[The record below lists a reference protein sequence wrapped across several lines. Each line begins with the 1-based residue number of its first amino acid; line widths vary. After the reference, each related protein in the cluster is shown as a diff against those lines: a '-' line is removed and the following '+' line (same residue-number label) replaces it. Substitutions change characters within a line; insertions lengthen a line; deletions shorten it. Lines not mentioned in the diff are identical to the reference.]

1 VEPIRVAQ
9 NLASGRFPNIE
20 VGRGMVLGRDVM
32 VCCPEGIHVRFIA
45 RVLGRGI
52 IDVPPNTITYLPTP
66 EALFE
71 SVLKR
76 RLGLYFSVSYVAS
89 SEGEWVKRS
98 SGSVHALEK
107 IAFEFE
113 GKSVD
118 ELPEAAREVRRII
131 DGLSS
136 IVKEP
141 LIIYSGHKS
150 YYIVLW
156 FEEPITSLS
165 LNGVSLDPVT
175 AYKAIARGFM
185 EAYKPMER
193 YFDKQVLEPKRLL
206 RVPGFYNERNGG
218 VVQVLDTSLKPSDWD
233 DGIMGRAVIP
243 SSIVGEWAG
252 VGWGLM
258 ASEARSVSVK
268 PQAHGEC
275 SVPWYINELIRYLAE
290 TGELCHAGRM
300 AIATWL
306 LYCGKSIDEIV
317 DVFRPAHDFNES
329 ITRYQVTYLYKNW
342 IARGHRPIKCS
353 TIVEKCGGSG
363 KVPSLQCGRGSWVR
377 VASMSLSRL
386 TGLSPREAMKR
397 VVKIA
402 GRLSRRGMDINVL
415 IRTYGIAMVK
425 ALEDAGAIRIVNNT
439 VILTKPFKT
448 RRKRRKARRKHARQ
462 RKRA

>member
-1 VEPIRVAQ
+1 MAL
-9 NLASGRFPNIE
+9 NLASGRFPNLE
-20 VGRGMVLGRDVM
+20 VGQGMVLGRDVM
-32 VCCPEGIHVRFIA
+32 VCCPDGIHVRFIA

-76 RLGLYFSVSYVAS
+76 RLGLYFSVSYVAVG
-89 SEGEWVKRS
+89 EGEWSKRS

-141 LIIYSGHKS
+141 LVIYSGHKS

-165 LNGVSLDPVT
+165 LSNIRLDPVT

-185 EAYKPMER
+185 EAYKPMEK

-206 RVPGFYNERNGG
+206 RVPGFFNERNGG

-233 DGIMGRAVIP
+233 NGIMDRAVIP
-243 SSIVGEWAG
+243 SKVVGDWAG

-275 SVPWYINELIRYLAE
+275 RVPWYVEELIRYLRE
-290 TGELCHAGRM
+290 TGELCHVGRM

-306 LYCGKSIDEIV
+306 LYCGRSIDEIV
-317 DVFRPAHDFNES
+317 DVFRPAHDFKES
-329 ITRYQVTYLYKNW
+329 ITRYQIAYIYRNW
-342 IARGHRPIKCS
+342 IARGRMPIKCS
-353 TIVEKCGGSG
+353 TIVEKCHE
-363 KVPSLQCGRGSWVR
+363 KVPSLQCNRASGLGTAVVEFSRLKGVSPR
-377 VASMSLSRL
+377 VARRFIINIIK
-386 TGLSPREAMKR
+386 GLSGKGISKVQFIEDYGENALNTLLNAGLI
-397 VVKIA
+397 KIE
-402 GRLSRRGMDINVL
+402 GN
-415 IRTYGIAMVK
+415 MVK
-425 ALEDAGAIRIVNNT
+425 PTIHL
-439 VILTKPFKT
+439 
-448 RRKRRKARRKHARQ
+448 KARRGGRHAKPRN
-462 RKRA
+462 RA

>member
-1 VEPIRVAQ
+1 VAL

-20 VGRGMVLGRDVM
+20 VGQGMVLARDVM
-32 VCCPEGIHVRFIA
+32 VWRDTEHHFRFVA

-52 IDVPPNTITYLPTP
+52 IDVPPNTGLGYNPMP
-66 EALFE
+66 EGLFE
-71 SVLKR
+71 
-76 RLGLYFSVSYVAS
+76 RLLERKMALQFSVSYTTV
-89 SEGEWVKRS
+89 SEGNWVKSS
-98 SGSVHALEK
+98 SGTVHALEK

-175 AYKAIARGFM
+175 AYKAIARGFK
-185 EAYKPMER
+185 EAYKPMEK
-193 YFDKQVLEPKRLL
+193 YFDSQVLEPKRLL

-218 VVQVLDTSLKPSDWD
+218 VVQVLDASLKPSDWD
-233 DGIMGRAVIP
+233 DGIMDRAVIP
-243 SSIVGEWAG
+243 SSVVGDWAG
-252 VGWGLM
+252 VGWGLL
-258 ASEARSVSVK
+258 AGEARSVSVK
-268 PQAHGEC
+268 SRSGEC
-275 SVPWYINELIRYLAE
+275 RVPWYINELIRYLRE
-290 TGELCHAGRM
+290 TGELCHYGRM

-317 DVFRPAHDFNES
+317 DVFRPAHDFKEQ

-342 IARGHRPIKCS
+342 IARGRMPIKCR
-353 TIVEKCGGSG
+353 TIVEKCSE
-363 KVPSLQCGRGSWVR
+363 KVPSLQCGGGSWVK

-386 TGLSPREAMKR
+386 TALRLDMAMR
-397 VVKIA
+397 LVIEVA
-402 GRLSRRGMDINVL
+402 RRLSRRGMDINTL
-415 IRTYGIAMVK
+415 INTYGIAIVK
-425 ALEDAGAIRIVNNT
+425 ALEDAGAIRIENGT
-439 VILTKPFKT
+439 IILTKPFKV
-448 RRKRRKARRKHARQ
+448 RRKARRRHARH
-462 RKRA
+462 

>member
-1 VEPIRVAQ
+1 VEPTRIAL
-9 NLASGRFPNIE
+9 NLASGRFPNLE

-76 RLGLYFSVSYVAS
+76 RLGLYFSVSYVTIG
-89 SEGEWVKRS
+89 EGEWAKRS
-98 SGSVHALEK
+98 SGSVTALEK

-113 GKSVD
+113 GKSVGD
-118 ELPEAAREVRRII
+118 LPDAAREVRRII

-156 FEEPITSLS
+156 FEEPIMSLS
-165 LNGVSLDPVT
+165 LSDVRLDPVT
-175 AYKAIARGFM
+175 AYKAIAMGFM
-185 EAYKPMER
+185 EAYKPMEK

-206 RVPGFYNERNGG
+206 RVPGFFNERNGG

-233 DGIMGRAVIP
+233 NGIMDRAVIP
-243 SSIVGEWAG
+243 SRVVGDWAG
-252 VGWGLM
+252 VGWGLL

-275 SVPWYINELIRYLAE
+275 SVPWYINELIRYLKE
-290 TGELCHAGRM
+290 SGELCHFGRM

-306 LYCGKSIDEIV
+306 LYCGRSVDEIV

-329 ITRYQVTYLYKNW
+329 VTRYQIDYIYKTW
-342 IARGHRPIKCS
+342 IARERMPIKCS
-353 TIVEKCGGSG
+353 TIVEKCHE
-363 KVPSLQCGRGSWVR
+363 KVPSLQCGRGSWVK
-377 VASMSLSRL
+377 VAYLNLSRL
-386 TGLSPREAMKR
+386 TGLSPDKARRR
-397 VVKIA
+397 VIEVA
-402 GRLSRRGMDINVL
+402 RRLSRRSIDINIL
-415 IRTYGIAMVK
+415 ISTYGIAMVK
-425 ALEDAGAIRIVNNT
+425 ALEDAGAIRVNNNT
-439 VILTKPFKT
+439 VTLIKPFKT
-448 RRKRRKARRKHARQ
+448 RKARRRRHAKTRN
-462 RKRA
+462 RA

>member
-1 VEPIRVAQ
+1 MEPTRIAL

-32 VCCPEGIHVRFIA
+32 VCCPDGIHVRFVA

-76 RLGLYFSVSYVAS
+76 RLGLYFSVSYVTV
-89 SEGEWVKRS
+89 SEGEWAKRS
-98 SGSVHALEK
+98 SGSVTALEK

-113 GKSVD
+113 GKSVG
-118 ELPEAAREVRRII
+118 ELPDAAREVRRII

-175 AYKAIARGFM
+175 AYKAIARGFE
-185 EAYKPMER
+185 EAFKPMEK

-206 RVPGFYNERNGG
+206 RVPGFHNERNGG
-218 VVQVLDTSLKPSDWD
+218 VVQVLDTSLKPSEWD
-233 DGIMGRAVIP
+233 NGIMDRAVIP
-243 SSIVGEWAG
+243 SRVIGDWAG
-252 VGWGLM
+252 VGWGLL
-258 ASEARSVSVK
+258 AGEAGSVSVK
-268 PQAHGEC
+268 PKAHGEC
-275 SVPWYINELIRYLAE
+275 RVPWYIDELIKYLAE
-290 TGELCHAGRM
+290 TGELCHVGRM

-306 LYCGKSIDEIV
+306 LYCGKSVDEIV
-317 DVFRPAHDFNES
+317 DVFRPAHDFRES
-329 ITRYQVTYLYKNW
+329 ITRYQIAYIYRNW
-342 IARGHRPIKCS
+342 IEKGRRPIKCS
-353 TIVEKCGGSG
+353 TIVEKCSGSG
-363 KVPSLQCGRGSWVR
+363 KVPSLQCGRVSWVR
-377 VASMSLSRL
+377 VASMSLSK
-386 TGLSPREAMKR
+386 LSGISPDMARKLIIEVAR
-397 VVKIA
+397 
-402 GRLSRRGMDINVL
+402 RLSRGSMDIN
-415 IRTYGIAMVK
+415 IFRKKYGSNMIK
-425 ALEDAGAIRIVNNT
+425 ALEDAGAIRFKNNT
-439 VILTKPFKT
+439 VVLTRPFKARRM
-448 RRKRRKARRKHARQ
+448 RRKRRKAMRRRQ
-462 RKRA
+462 R